1 MDKAGGLGKE
11 EDQEMLEV
19 EDEMVLLPISAQD
32 DCGFTVE
39 KIFRVNQ
46 FFYSK
51 LLMSHQKVAL
61 KWLLKQNLAK
71 EGSFLADEMGLGKTI
86 SAIALLVTLRTTEN
100 YESKMLG
107 ENYTSYP
114 VLVVCPATVIQQ
126 WQDEIK
132 EWTKCTTPECRD

>member
-1 MDKAGGLGKE
+1 
-11 EDQEMLEV
+11 
-19 EDEMVLLPISAQD
+19 
-32 DCGFTVE
+32 
-39 KIFRVNQ
+39 
-46 FFYSK
+46 
-51 LLMSHQKVAL
+51 MSHQKVAL

-107 ENYTSYP
+107 ENYISYP